1 MDKILSAQPRAI
13 DLINAGHIAFCKHDR
28 ADAVQFYL
36 QSIEQ
41 QADNLQLIIDQIL
54 DDKKY
59 LIANGINND
68 DIALLIDELSFSVEQ
83 TNQ

>member
-1 MDKILSAQPRAI
+1 MDKILSAQQPRAI
-13 DLINAGHIAFCKHDR
+13 DLINAGHIAFVSITDQ
-28 ADAVQFYL
+28 VPSIL
-36 QSIEQ
+36 PQSIEQ
-41 QADNLQLIIDQIL
+41 QADNLQLIIDQIIE
-54 DDKKY
+54 DRKH

>member
-1 MDKILSAQPRAI
+1 MEKNLSAQPHTV

-28 ADAVQFYL
+28 AGAVQFYL

-59 LIANGINND
+59 LIANGINSD
-68 DIALLIDELSFSVEQ
+68 DIALLIDELSFSVDK
-83 TNQ
+83 NN